1 MKKNT
6 TSSERL
12 VYLQVLELTN
22 TKQNIMNFKTHS
34 ICLIFILYG
43 NFIFSQQATVEKSI
57 FGVQVGFLGAWVNHE
72 ARLAP
77 KFALRSEIGLEAGY
91 AGGSFQNDIFF
102 FAPTLKL
109 EPRYYYNLQKRSDK
123 GKNIAKNSGN
133 FLAIN
138 TVYTP
143 DWFVISSESNLS
155 VVETLSIIPKWGI
168 RRVAGEHFTYEVG
181 IGIGYQYSNYKQ
193 LGFSQ
198 NESDVNG
205 DLHLRIGYTF

>member
-1 MKKNT
+1 MKFKNT
-6 TSSERL
+6 FLSIALFSL
-12 VYLQVLELTN
+12 SYL
-22 TKQNIMNFKTHS
+22 S
-34 ICLIFILYG
+34 
-43 NFIFSQQATVEKSI
+43 FSQQATVEKSI
-57 FGVQVGFLGAWVNHE
+57 FGAQTGFLGVWINHE
-72 ARLAP
+72 ARLSP

-143 DWFVISSESNLS
+143 DWFVISSESNLR

-168 RRVAGEHFTYEVG
+168 RRVVGEHFTYEAG